1 MSIHIYTGHLGTKKY
16 MNQISHSMC
25 IKGLGRKVRRVI
37 ATCEKCQKAKHP
49 HIKYMT
55 ETRSHL
61 PTAPGELCA
70 VDLYGKLP
78 TGRGGVKYIFVV
90 VDVFSKYIALYALMS
105 ATTRSCLN
113 NITEHY
119 ITRVTKPA
127 KILSDNGTQVLLTSV
142 EKWFIRTWYRTPV
155 RPSSTARIESSRE
168 IHGFVECILPN
179 LLQH

>member
-1 MSIHIYTGHLGTKKY
+1 MHQPHFSFHVHQGTRKK
-16 MNQISHSMC
+16 
-25 IKGLGRKVRRVI
+25 RKVI
-37 ATCEKCQKAKHP
+37 ATCEKCQRAKHS

-55 ETRSHL
+55 ETRSHF

-78 TGRGGVKYIFVV
+78 TGRGVKYIFVV
-90 VDVFSKYIALYALMS
+90 VDVFSKYIALYVLKS

-113 NITEHY
+113 KITEHY
-119 ITRVTKPA
+119 VTRVTKPA
-127 KILSDNGTQVLLTSV
+127 KILSDNGTVLLTSV
-142 EKWFIRTWYRTPV
+142 EKRFIRTWYRTPV

-168 IHGFVECILPN
+168 VHGFVEYIRPN